1 MIKNL
6 VLLTGED
13 DYRLRERVRFYKNA
27 FQKKYEDGEIEY
39 YDENSTFS
47 KLENSVLTP
56 NLFGGK
62 KLVFC
67 ENFWTPEIFEKA
79 EKTNFF
85 DQITEV
91 KDFCTI
97 ILVEKK
103 LDKRKKSSK
112 FLLKTAKTE
121 IFDFLSENEIL
132 HWIVDFTQKKE
143 GRINH
148 KNSHIL
154 LRRCGENLWNLSQE
168 IQKLISAT
176 EDGEITEDLILNLT
190 IPHPKIVVWEF
201 LEFLSKKNVQGA
213 IERFRTLG
221 AMGESLH
228 QIFAMIIREVRIH
241 AQILSGIEQNMSS
254 KEIASESGLHPFV
267 IQKTMGLSKNF
278 SLSKIEKMYDQLL
291 SIDQKLKTGGIF
303 VSTEDQSEFELQ
315 IEKFIISMSLS

>member
-13 DYRLRERVRFYKNA
+13 DYRLRERVRFYKTA
-27 FQKKYEDGEIEY
+27 FQKKYEDGEIET

-47 KLENSVLTP
+47 ELENAVLTR

-79 EKTNFF
+79 EKTKFF
-85 DQITEV
+85 DQIEDV
-91 KDFCTI
+91 AGFCTVI
-97 ILVEKK
+97 IIESK

-112 FLLKTAKTE
+112 FLLKTAKIET
-121 IFDFLSENEIL
+121 FALLAENEIL
-132 HWIVDFTQKKE
+132 HWMVDFSQKKE
-143 GRINH
+143 GRLTH
-148 KNSHIL
+148 KNSQIL

-176 EDGEITEDLILNLT
+176 EDGEITEDLILTLT

-201 LEFLSKKNVQGA
+201 LEFLSKKNVQGT
-213 IERFRTLG
+213 IERFRTLME
-221 AMGESLH
+221 MGESLH

-241 AQILSGIEQNMSS
+241 AQLLSGIEQNMSS
-254 KEIASESGLHPFV
+254 KEIATEAGLHPFV
-267 IQKTMGLSKNF
+267 VQKTMGLSKNF
-278 SLSKIEKMYDQLL
+278 SMPQIEKMYDQLL

-303 VSTEDQSEFELQ
+303 ISTEDQTEFELQ
-315 IEKFIISMSLS
+315 IEKFIISMCLS